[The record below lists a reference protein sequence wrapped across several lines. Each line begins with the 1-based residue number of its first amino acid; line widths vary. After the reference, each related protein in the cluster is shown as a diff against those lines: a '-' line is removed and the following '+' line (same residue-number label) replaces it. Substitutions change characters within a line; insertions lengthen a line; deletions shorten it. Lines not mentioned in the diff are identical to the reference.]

1 MSVYDEVT
9 QAIIAEL
16 EQGVPLWVKSWQSHL
31 PRNFISRKEYR
42 GVNVILLWVV
52 ANKKGYRSP
61 YWLAGEL
68 RGKIRKGEKAT
79 GIVYAATGPF
89 YSNGEIF
96 TLRVRALQAGVNC
109 VVPVA
114 ALATTTGKSTV
125 LQRGTTPWRA
135 AAPALSRSTN
145 SSGGG

>member
-16 EQGVPLWVKSWQSHL
+16 EQGVPPWVKSWQSHL

-61 YWLAGEL
+61 YWLTFKGSVSTLLNCINCIEL
-68 RGKIRKGEKAT
+68 
-79 GIVYAATGPF
+79 
-89 YSNGEIF
+89 
-96 TLRVRALQAGVNC
+96 
-109 VVPVA
+109 
-114 ALATTTGKSTV
+114 
-125 LQRGTTPWRA
+125 
-135 AAPALSRSTN
+135 
-145 SSGGG
+145 

>member
-16 EQGVPLWVKSWQSHL
+16 EQGVPPWVKSWQSHL

-61 YWLAGEL
+61 YWLTFKQAGEL
-68 RGKIRKGEKAT
+68 KGKIRKGEKAT
-79 GIVYAATGPF
+79 GIVYAAT
-89 YSNGEIF
+89 
-96 TLRVRALQAGVNC
+96 V
-109 VVPVA
+109 
-114 ALATTTGKSTV
+114 ATTQV
-125 LQRGTTPWRA
+125 LELVEESVTRA
-135 AAPALSRSTN
+135 PPHLEPIVPN
-145 SSGGG
+145 SGNGLRTKPFARLHGLEKCMADPRLG

>member
-16 EQGVPLWVKSWQSHL
+16 EQGGPPWVKSWQSHL

-61 YWLAGEL
+61 YWLTFKQAGEL
-68 RGKIRKGEKAT
+68 KGKIRKGEKAT
-79 GIVYAATGPF
+79 GIVYAATVATTQVLVNLYAKQDISFTFNLLQTKPVPHS
-89 YSNGEIF
+89 SNGD
-96 TLRVRALQAGVNC
+96 RA
-109 VVPVA
+109 
-114 ALATTTGKSTV
+114 
-125 LQRGTTPWRA
+125 
-135 AAPALSRSTN
+135 
-145 SSGGG
+145 